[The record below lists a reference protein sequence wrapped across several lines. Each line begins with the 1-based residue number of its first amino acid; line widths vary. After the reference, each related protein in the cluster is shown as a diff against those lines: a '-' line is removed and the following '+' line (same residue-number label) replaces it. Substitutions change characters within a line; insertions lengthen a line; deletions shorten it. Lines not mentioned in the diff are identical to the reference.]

1 MENKV
6 DEVKSSLSRNPN
18 PVYSFTLKNPYT
30 TVSQWRQDLLKWFSS
45 PDPSTNHI
53 ILCGTRHQ
61 GPADWFFRGSIFE
74 EWKSTGSL
82 LWIHGKRTSSNPS
95 PFHLLMQL
103 LSSGLREE
111 CPLVRRFS
119 CVIVSYRLSYLLAPR

>member
-1 MENKV
+1 M
-6 DEVKSSLSRNPN
+6 
-18 PVYSFTLKNPYT
+18 
-30 TVSQWRQDLLKWFSS
+30 WFSS

-53 ILCGTRHQ
+53 ILCGTQHQ
-61 GPADWFFRGSIFE
+61 GPANWFFRGSIFE

-82 LWIHGKRTSSNPS
+82 LWIHGKRMSSDPS
-95 PFHLLMQL
+95 LFYFLMRL

-119 CVIVSYRLSYLLAPR
+119 YVFVSDSLSHLLAPW